1 MLGQVGVIEIETP
14 MGKGAGP
21 EGGLR
26 TVIKRC
32 QKVFATRHTGQQPP
46 YSWISPAPD

>member
-32 QKVFATRHTGQQPP
+32 QKVFRDAAHGAAATLQLDKSCT
-46 YSWISPAPD
+46 